1 MIHQPQLAELP
12 REVPGFAVCGSLSRS
27 SDSLSVPAS
36 RPAGGPRLEGDP
48 GARGDGRTGA
58 GLTDTV

>member
-27 SDSLSVPAS
+27 SDSLSVPAK
-36 RPAGGPRLEGDP
+36 PAGQGLKAIREHGVTGVPAP
-48 GARGDGRTGA
+48 G
-58 GLTDTV
+58 